1 MAPSHHPTRGHPF
14 VSIVPPSRQ
23 TIEQLNER
31 YSVNAAGYG
40 SGFDAITDGRYFFSV
55 LQTLRRLQQQQSI
68 VPMGPSI
75 DRRDIG
81 QPSRPIVPEMVSGP
95 SIVPKVN
102 LPQKVI
108 TRTPASRTEKLPE
121 NRPIPAIPQLLPE
134 RKETTMDLGNLVKDL
149 ATTYIS
155 TRYGQ
160 PQQPRPIMAQ
170 PVGLPA
176 VIGGGLSR
184 LPSLGGITGGVL
196 GGAMGDLMGGF
207 ENFGGAMQGCN
218 NPADVVFR
226 WSPAVQDYVPQKR
239 RKRRR
244 KQLVTQS
251 DIKGLAALKGVV
263 GTGKIMETWIAT
275 HA

>member
-1 MAPSHHPTRGHPF
+1 
-14 VSIVPPSRQ
+14 
-23 TIEQLNER
+23 
-31 YSVNAAGYG
+31 
-40 SGFDAITDGRYFFSV
+40 
-55 LQTLRRLQQQQSI
+55 
-68 VPMGPSI
+68 
-75 DRRDIG
+75 
-81 QPSRPIVPEMVSGP
+81 
-95 SIVPKVN
+95 
-102 LPQKVI
+102 
-108 TRTPASRTEKLPE
+108 
-121 NRPIPAIPQLLPE
+121 
-134 RKETTMDLGNLVKDL
+134 MDLGNLVKDL

-184 LPSLGGITGGVL
+184 LPSLGGITGGIF
-196 GGAMGDLMGGF
+196 GGAIGDMLSGPTPLMSGM

>member
-1 MAPSHHPTRGHPF
+1 M
-14 VSIVPPSRQ
+14 SIVPPSRQ

-31 YSVNAAGYG
+31 FSVNAAGYG

-55 LQTLRRLQQQQSI
+55 LQTLRRLQQQQSV
-68 VPMGPSI
+68 VPMGPAI

-121 NRPIPAIPQLLPE
+121 NRLVQLPLTE
-134 RKETTMDLGNLVKDL
+134 RKETSMDLGNLVKDL

-160 PQQPRPIMAQ
+160 PQQPRPIMTT
-170 PVGLPA
+170 PVSLPA

-184 LPSLGGITGGVL
+184 LPSLGGITGGIF
-196 GGAMGDLMGGF
+196 GGAIGDMLSGPTPLMSGM

>member
-1 MAPSHHPTRGHPF
+1 MSPSHHPTKGNHF

-23 TIEQLNER
+23 SIEQLNER
-31 YSVNAAGYG
+31 FSVNAAGYG

-55 LQTLRRLQQQQSI
+55 LQQMRRLQQRPAGVS
-68 VPMGPSI
+68 MGPAI

-81 QPSRPIVPEMVSGP
+81 QPSGPIVPEMVSGP
-95 SIVPKVN
+95 SVIPPVNVPK
-102 LPQKVI
+102 KII
-108 TRTPASRTEKLPE
+108 TRAPAPRTEKLPTKKDE
-121 NRPIPAIPQLLPE
+121 P
-134 RKETTMDLGNLVKDL
+134 MDLGNLVKDL
-149 ATTYIS
+149 ATTYIE
-155 TRYGQ
+155 TRYAQ
-160 PQQPRPIMAQ
+160 PGSPASRPIMAQ

-176 VIGGGLSR
+176 VIGGGLRGLSSPG
-184 LPSLGGITGGVL
+184 LGAGIGGGIFGGL
-196 GGAMGDLMGGF
+196 AGDLMSGM
-207 ENFGGAMQGCN
+207 ESFGGGMAGCN
-218 NPADVVFR
+218 NPSDIVFK
-226 WSPAVQDYVPQKR
+226 WSPQAQDYVPQKR

>member
-1 MAPSHHPTRGHPF
+1 MSALPLDPF
-14 VSIVPPSRQ
+14 RERERQREDVFVPP
-23 TIEQLNER
+23 EQGAFGAMRRAQQSFLDVQER
-31 YSVNAAGYG
+31 YW
-40 SGFDAITDGRYFFSV
+40 RER
-55 LQTLRRLQQQQSI
+55 LRFNRPALGL
-68 VPMGPSI
+68 PI

-81 QPSRPIVPEMVSGP
+81 QPSRPIVPEVVSGP
-95 SIVPKVN
+95 TVVPQTA

-108 TRTPASRTEKLPE
+108 RRTPASRTEKLPE

>member
-1 MAPSHHPTRGHPF
+1 MSPSHHPTRGHPF

-23 TIEQLNER
+23 SIEQLNER
-31 YSVNAAGYG
+31 FSVNAAGYG

-55 LQTLRRLQQQQSI
+55 LQQMRRLQQRPAGVS
-68 VPMGPSI
+68 MGPAI

-81 QPSRPIVPEMVSGP
+81 QPARPIVPEMVSGP
-95 SIVPKVN
+95 SVIPPVNVPK
-102 LPQKVI
+102 KII
-108 TRTPASRTEKLPE
+108 TRAPAPRTEKLPTKKDE
-121 NRPIPAIPQLLPE
+121 P
-134 RKETTMDLGNLVKDL
+134 MDLGNLVKDL
-149 ATTYIS
+149 ATTYIE

-160 PQQPRPIMAQ
+160 NQRPVMQSGPIFAQ
-170 PVGLPA
+170 PVSSSLPA
-176 VIGGGLSR
+176 IIGGGLSR
-184 LPSLGGITGGVL
+184 LPSLGGITGGIF
-196 GGAMGDLMGGF
+196 GGAIGDMLSGPTPLMSGM
-207 ENFGGAMQGCN
+207 ENFGGSMGGCN
-218 NPADVVFR
+218 NPADIVFR
-226 WSPAVQDYVPQKR
+226 WSPQAQDYVPQKR